1 MGTGNGGTSAS
12 SDSHRMLY
20 SIHGRGTAGATLRGT
35 ASGNPGAVGGLRR
48 VHTSL
53 AARGGCRTTG
63 GRRARRWSR
72 RLRAYV
78 RVRSADHQMQPSAE
92 PHAEHTGVGGSAW
105 RTAED
110 RVRLLPSDSCGWCA
124 GIGTS
129 APWGLAGSPPCP
141 EACISTDRLRW
152 APSDASHGGAM
163 LIRRR
168 RAASTSRTPP
178 RPFLPS
184 RRSARRGAHLARRST
199 ASPRAG
205 GRAAGGGAVGF
216 ARGLRGSRRAC
227 WVAPLTSRELGRG
240 PCEHKRRSVR
250 TWPVQ
255 AHLVGWAQWTQ
266 LLHGHGHPQRRSACG
281 RGVQCIGADF
291 PSAGRRGS
299 VGG

>member
-12 SDSHRMLY
+12 SDSYRMLY

-129 APWGLAGSPPCP
+129 APWGF
-141 EACISTDRLRW
+141 
-152 APSDASHGGAM
+152 
-163 LIRRR
+163 
-168 RAASTSRTPP
+168 AARPLVP
-178 RPFLPS
+178 RPAFRLIGCGGLRAMPRTAARCS
-184 RRSARRGAHLARRST
+184 YADDGPRQRHARRHDRSCPAGALHRRGAHLARRSA

-227 WVAPLTSRELGRG
+227 WWHRS
-240 PCEHKRRSVR
+240 PCESLAGGRASISAVRCARGRCRR
-250 TWPVQ
+250 TWWGGPSGRSCFTVT
-255 AHLVGWAQWTQ
+255 AI
-266 LLHGHGHPQRRSACG
+266 RSAAP
-281 RGVQCIGADF
+281 RVGVGCNA
-291 PSAGRRGS
+291 
-299 VGG
+299 

>member
-12 SDSHRMLY
+12 SDSYRMLY

-105 RTAED
+105 RSAED

-129 APWGLAGSPPCP
+129 APWGFAARPLVPRPAFRLIGCGGLRAMPRTAARCSYADDGPRQRHARRHDRSCPAG
-141 EACISTDRLRW
+141 AL
-152 APSDASHGGAM
+152 HGGVRIWRVG
-163 LIRRR
+163 LQ
-168 RAASTSRTPP
+168 P
-178 RPFLPS
+178 
-184 RRSARRGAHLARRST
+184 ARGRGAGRRVEGPWGLRGGCE
-199 ASPRAG
+199 APAVRAG
-205 GRAAGGGAVGF
+205 GTARLARAWQGAV
-216 ARGLRGSRRAC
+216 RA
-227 WVAPLTSRELGRG
+227 
-240 PCEHKRRSVR
+240 
-250 TWPVQ
+250 
-255 AHLVGWAQWTQ
+255 
-266 LLHGHGHPQRRSACG
+266 
-281 RGVQCIGADF
+281 
-291 PSAGRRGS
+291 
-299 VGG
+299 